1 MRVWCVISL
10 LLFVLAGTD
19 AEAQRLE
26 REFEVKGAAQI
37 SVVNLYGRV
46 AVLVDETLEN
56 KVLVSVDSP
65 QEIGKDD
72 ISFTAAGNNLSILT
86 AQNLTGQILTG
97 QLKTKKRLDIVVR
110 APARSRVKIKTLS
123 GEVQLGG
130 NIASAEVATDTGTI
144 STNIPLDA
152 VKYTFIWLGARPKF
166 MSDARLPD
174 PKEKS
179 GGRFVISGEV
189 SQPAAAPKKKVVD
202 PETPGDNPGGTSEG
216 PQAKKAPEVS
226 KNISLDLRTQRG
238 VILFNVDP
246 KDIRSDLRER
256 ELTEAARGIIR
267 SGDPDMTDAIRI
279 ASPKFFGEYA
289 KTLPP
294 RRAKPEFAET
304 GRTDA
309 NSTVAPSGVK
319 RINIRVTD
327 EFGRAVS
334 GLSAKDFTILENNR
348 ETEVLDVKP
357 SVAPFNLVLLLDV
370 SGSVEDY
377 IDFIRKAARNFLET
391 TSEKDRIAIVTFR
404 DDVKVLTNFTTD
416 RRKLSESLDTFEA
429 GGGTAYYDA
438 LAFSL
443 VDTLKPFQGDRTAI
457 VILSDGDDNRSFLP
471 FDALIDGIGESGALI
486 YPLYVPSELIAA
498 SKTAPENS
506 SSDPIRT
513 KYLGL
518 TTRAEGEGARLAK
531 VSGGVYYPIRQLSDL
546 QKAYD
551 DVVRQ
556 LRTSYMVTFRSN
568 LSPDEAGT
576 GKTSPRVRVKMNRE
590 NVFTRLGPLEN
601 VSGMEE

>member
-1 MRVWCVISL
+1 MRTTWIISL
-10 LLFVLAGTD
+10 LLLTLGVQ
-19 AEAQRLE
+19 AQKLQRD
-26 REFEVKGAAQI
+26 FDVKGSPQI
-37 SVVNLYGRV
+37 SVVNPYGRV
-46 AVLVDETLEN
+46 SLIADEALN
-56 KVLVSVDSP
+56 GKISVSADSP
-65 QEIGKDD
+65 QEIAKDD
-72 ISFTAAGNNLSILT
+72 ISFVATAASLDI
-86 AQNLTGQILTG
+86 QIV
-97 QLKTKKRLDIVVR
+97 QLKSKKRIDVTVR
-110 APARSRVKIKTLS
+110 VPVRSRVKVKTES
-123 GEVQLGG
+123 GEVQIGG
-130 NIASAEVATDTGTI
+130 DIAFAEVATDTGTI
-144 STNIPLDA
+144 STSIPLDA
-152 VKYTFIWLGARPKF
+152 VKYNFLWLGARPRF
-166 MSDARLPD
+166 MSDAQLPD
-174 PKEKS
+174 PKERS

-189 SQPAAAPKKKVVD
+189 NQPTAKVKKTDDEDTAKEKPK
-202 PETPGDNPGGTSEG
+202 TGG
-216 PQAKKAPEVS
+216 
-226 KNISLDLRTQRG
+226 NITLDFRTQRG

-256 ELTEAARGIIR
+256 QLTEAAKGIIR
-267 SGDPDMTDAIRI
+267 SGDPDMMDAIRI

-294 RRAKPEFAET
+294 RRAAPTFADTPSLDET
-304 GRTDA
+304 GGA
-309 NSTVAPSGVK
+309 FSKVK
-319 RINIRVTD
+319 RVNIRVTD
-327 EFGRAVS
+327 DLGRAIS

-348 ETEVLDVKP
+348 ETEIVDVKP

-377 IDFIRKAARNFLET
+377 IDFIRKAARNFLDT
-391 TSEKDRIAIVTFR
+391 ASDKDRIAIVTFR

-416 RRKLSESLDTFEA
+416 RKKLSASLDTFEA

-438 LAFSL
+438 LAYSL
-443 VDTLKPFQGDRTAI
+443 VETLKPFHGDRTAV

-498 SKTAPENS
+498 SKTAEQNAS
-506 SSDPIRT
+506 TDPIRT

-518 TTRAEGEGARLAK
+518 TTRAEGEGARLAQ

-556 LRTSYMVTFRSN
+556 LRTSYTVTFRSN

-590 NVFTRLGPLEN
+590 KVFTKLGPLEN
-601 VSGMEE
+601 VPAGEAEGK

>member
-1 MRVWCVISL
+1 MVRNFASPFC
-10 LLFVLAGTD
+10 AGGD
-19 AEAQRLE
+19 GCQAQRLE
-26 REFEVKGAAQI
+26 REFEVKGAPQI
-37 SVVNLYGRV
+37 SVTNLYGRV
-46 AVLVDETLEN
+46 AVLADETLEN

-86 AQNLTGQILTG
+86 DPNSYWPIKNKKTTRYSGQGACAFAGKDKNAQRRGADWRKHCVRRSGDRYRHDLDEYSARRGQIHFYLAG
-97 QLKTKKRLDIVVR
+97 GAAEIYERR
-110 APARSRVKIKTLS
+110 AAAGSEGKIRR
-123 GEVQLGG
+123 
-130 NIASAEVATDTGTI
+130 
-144 STNIPLDA
+144 A
-152 VKYTFIWLGARPKF
+152 VCHQRRG
-166 MSDARLPD
+166 
-174 PKEKS
+174 
-179 GGRFVISGEV
+179 
-189 SQPAAAPKKKVVD
+189 QPANSCPEKEGRRNPKTPVD
-202 PETPGDNPGGTSEG
+202 
-216 PQAKKAPEVS
+216 PQAKKAPEIS

-304 GRTDA
+304 DQTNA
-309 NSTVAPSGVK
+309 SNAVSAVK
-319 RINIRVTD
+319 QVNIRVTD

-334 GLSAKDFTILENNR
+334 GLTTKDFTILENNR
-348 ETEVLDVKP
+348 ETEVLDIKP

-391 TSEKDRIAIVTFR
+391 ASEKDRIAIVTFR

-416 RRKLSESLDTFEA
+416 RKKLSESLDTFEA

-498 SKTAPENS
+498 SKTASENS

-568 LSPDEAGT
+568 LSPEETGT

-601 VSGMEE
+601 AEK

>member
-1 MRVWCVISL
+1 M
-10 LLFVLAGTD
+10 TD
-19 AEAQRLE
+19 TQAQRLQ
-26 REFEVKGAAQI
+26 REFEVKGAPQI

-46 AVLVDETLEN
+46 AVLTDETLEN

-72 ISFTAAGNNLSILT
+72 ISFTAAGNNLSIT
-86 AQNLTGQILTG
+86 TQILTG

-110 APARSRVKIKTLS
+110 VPARSRVKIKTES

-130 NIASAEVATDTGTI
+130 NIASAEVLTDTGTI
-144 STNIPLDA
+144 STNIPLDG
-152 VKYTFIWLGARPKF
+152 VKYTFTWLGARPKF

-189 SQPAAAPKKKVVD
+189 SQPAAAPKKKNEESGLPVD
-202 PETPGDNPGGTSEG
+202 PGADPA
-216 PQAKKAPEVS
+216 AKKVPEVS
-226 KNISLDLRTQRG
+226 KNISLDLRTRRG

-256 ELTEAARGIIR
+256 ELTEAAKGIIR

-289 KTLPP
+289 RTLPP
-294 RRAKPEFAET
+294 RRAKPSFAET
-304 GRTDA
+304 DQADA
-309 NSTVAPSGVK
+309 NSVVSPVSGVK
-319 RINIRVTD
+319 RVNIRVTD
-327 EFGRAVS
+327 EFGRAVN
-334 GLSAKDFTILENNR
+334 GLTAKDFTILENNR
-348 ETEVLDVKP
+348 ETEVLNVRP

-391 TSEKDRIAIVTFR
+391 ASEKDRIAIVTFR

-416 RRKLSESLDTFEA
+416 RKKLSESLDTFEA

-498 SKTAPENS
+498 SKTASENS

-518 TTRAEGEGARLAK
+518 TTRAEDEGARLAR

-568 LSPDEAGT
+568 LLPEEAGI

-601 VSGMEE
+601 VSDTEK

>member
-1 MRVWCVISL
+1 MRLSCVISL
-10 LLFVLAGTD
+10 LLLAILLTGD
-19 AEAQRLE
+19 VRAQKLQRD
-26 REFEVKGAAQI
+26 FEVKGVPQI
-37 SVVNLYGRV
+37 SVVNPYGRV
-46 AVLVDETLEN
+46 SVQADETLEN
-56 KVLVSVDSP
+56 KILVSADSP

-72 ISFTAAGNNLSILT
+72 ILFTVVGTSLDIQVATQSG
-86 AQNLTGQILTG
+86 
-97 QLKTKKRLDIVVR
+97 LKTKRLDLTIRTPVR
-110 APARSRVKIKTLS
+110 SQVKIKTES
-123 GEVQLGG
+123 GEVQIGG
-130 NIASAEVATDTGTI
+130 DIASAVVATDTGTI

-152 VKYTFIWLGARPKF
+152 VKFNFLWLGARPRF
-166 MSDARLPD
+166 MSEAQLPD

-179 GGRFVISGEV
+179 GGRFVISGKINQPTASVPKKPVEE
-189 SQPAAAPKKKVVD
+189 PAASAGPATPDEPPKKKPKSGSGVI
-202 PETPGDNPGGTSEG
+202 T
-216 PQAKKAPEVS
+216 
-226 KNISLDLRTQRG
+226 LDFRTQRG
-238 VILFNVDP
+238 VILLNVDP

-256 ELTEAARGIIR
+256 QLTEAAKGIIR
-267 SGDPDMTDAIRI
+267 SGDPMMMDAIRI

-294 RRAKPEFAET
+294 RRAKPSFAE
-304 GRTDA
+304 
-309 NSTVAPSGVK
+309 NSAQNDPAGEASKVK
-319 RINIRVTD
+319 RVNVRVTD
-327 EFGRAVS
+327 ELGRALS
-334 GLSAKDFTILENNR
+334 GLAAKDFVILENNR
-348 ETEVLDVKP
+348 ETEILDVKP

-377 IDFIRKAARNFLET
+377 IDFIRKAARNFLDT
-391 TSEKDRIAIVTFR
+391 ASEKDRIAIVTFR
-404 DDVKVLTNFTTD
+404 DDIKVLTNFTTD
-416 RRKLSESLDTFEA
+416 RKKLSESLDTFEA

-438 LAFSL
+438 LAYSL
-443 VDTLKPFQGDRTAI
+443 VETLKPFHGDRTAI
-457 VILSDGDDNRSFLP
+457 VILSDGDDNRSLLP

-498 SKTAPENS
+498 SKTAEQNA

-518 TTRAEGEGARLAK
+518 TTRAEGEGARLAQ

-556 LRTSYMVTFRSN
+556 LRTSYTVTFRSN

-590 NVFTRLGPLEN
+590 NVFTKLGPLEN
-601 VSGMEE
+601 VSDLEK

>member
-10 LLFVLAGTD
+10 LLFVPAVTD
-19 AEAQRLE
+19 ARAQRLQ

-46 AVLVDETLEN
+46 AVLADETLEN

-86 AQNLTGQILTG
+86 GQING
-97 QLKTKKRLDIVVR
+97 SQKTKKRLDITVR

-144 STNIPLDA
+144 STSIPLDA
-152 VKYTFIWLGARPKF
+152 VKYTFTWLGARPKF

-189 SQPAAAPKKKVVD
+189 SQPTVVPKKKVEEPD
-202 PETPGDNPGGTSEG
+202 PPADP
-216 PQAKKAPEVS
+216 PPDPDAKKAPEVN

-256 ELTEAARGIIR
+256 ELTEAAKGIIR

-279 ASPKFFGEYA
+279 ASPKFFGEFA

-294 RRAKPEFAET
+294 RRAKPAFAET
-304 GRTDA
+304 GQTGA
-309 NSTVAPSGVK
+309 NSTASPVSAVK
-319 RINIRVTD
+319 QVNIRVTD

-334 GLSAKDFTILENNR
+334 GLTAKDFTILENNR
-348 ETEVLDVKP
+348 ETEVLNVKP

-391 TSEKDRIAIVTFR
+391 ASAKDRIAIVTFR

-416 RRKLSESLDTFEA
+416 K
-429 GGGTAYYDA
+429 
-438 LAFSL
+438 
-443 VDTLKPFQGDRTAI
+443 K
-457 VILSDGDDNRSFLP
+457 
-471 FDALIDGIGESGALI
+471 
-486 YPLYVPSELIAA
+486 
-498 SKTAPENS
+498 
-506 SSDPIRT
+506 
-513 KYLGL
+513 
-518 TTRAEGEGARLAK
+518 
-531 VSGGVYYPIRQLSDL
+531 
-546 QKAYD
+546 
-551 DVVRQ
+551 
-556 LRTSYMVTFRSN
+556 TFRK
-568 LSPDEAGT
+568 PGHI
-576 GKTSPRVRVKMNRE
+576 
-590 NVFTRLGPLEN
+590 
-601 VSGMEE
+601 